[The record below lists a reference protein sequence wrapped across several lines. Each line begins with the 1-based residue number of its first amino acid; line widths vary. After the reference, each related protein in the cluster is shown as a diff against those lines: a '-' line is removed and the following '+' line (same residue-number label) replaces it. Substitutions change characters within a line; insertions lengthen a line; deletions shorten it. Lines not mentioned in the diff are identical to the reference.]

1 MTIKDLD
8 LNIYGP
14 WYKPFWYNIYFW
26 LIISLILV
34 SLISLI
40 VWLYQKYYKS
50 NLAKSS
56 DNLTPQLRAL
66 RELEQLLRAISSFE
80 KSADFYSKLVT
91 VLKKYLVTLF
101 ATEDLLAKTD
111 LELFDF
117 LQVHGNLTHGQSD
130 LLSELLTARA
140 KARFAALNFDQALA
154 RHDLYRCIEFVEFV
168 TPIDISEITERS
180 KNI

>member
-1 MTIKDLD
+1 MTVKDLD

-34 SLISLI
+34 GLVSLII
-40 VWLYQKYYKS
+40 WLYRKYYKS
-50 NLAKSS
+50 KLNSS
-56 DNLTPQLRAL
+56 GDNLTPQLRAM
-66 RELEQLLRAISSFE
+66 RELEQLLRAIPNIE

-91 VLKKYLVTLF
+91 ILKKYLVTQF
-101 ATEDLLAKTD
+101 ITVDLLAKTD

-117 LQVHGNLTHGQSD
+117 LQTYGQLTHGQSD

-140 KARFAALNFDQALA
+140 RARFTALSFDQALA

-168 TPIDISEITERS
+168 VPKS
-180 KNI
+180 